1 MRNNRTWVVL
11 SLMSGT
17 TRVGGYSLVWGLL
30 LAACSSSEDGGSP
43 NAAPGA
49 SGASSTNTESC
60 VEDALFP
67 AEAHGDDGADLIR
80 AIQLDEAAGQ
90 LIFSDL
96 GELFE
101 VPLEGG
107 KPSLLGPRPNDAING
122 DFWLQSERLLFPAG
136 FATPLIEAQQAVLFS
151 TDRSL
156 ETVQVLVGIPAP
168 PSLEW
173 EYQIRDVRV
182 VGDDVYWLARDSHT
196 DRPADLLPDWDS
208 TYALRRTSWR
218 NPAEPEELYST
229 KVELD
234 DLVVAGKLAFV
245 REIDPDTFQRRQQRI
260 VDLTSN
266 TLLDDDAE
274 AKFGGVVVAGDE
286 ASLFVTKLQLEAP
299 NEIGVFRIAPD
310 GSDQTML
317 TANPFVSDFRSNG
330 DTWFFT
336 DGQALGDPTLVF
348 SYRVGGAA
356 RQIGCIES
364 SATVHAL
371 ASSDSKVYAGVYSD
385 QKTTVLQFD
394 R

>member
-1 MRNNRTWVVL
+1 MK
-11 SLMSGT
+11 
-17 TRVGGYSLVWGLL
+17 
-30 LAACSSSEDGGSP
+30 
-43 NAAPGA
+43 
-49 SGASSTNTESC
+49 
-60 VEDALFP
+60 DALFP

-96 GELFE
+96 GEMFE

-107 KPSLLGPRPNDAING
+107 KPSLLGPRPNDAIDG
-122 DFWLQSERLLFPAG
+122 DFWLQGEQLLFPAG

-156 ETVQVLVGIPAP
+156 ETVQVLVSIPAP
-168 PSLEW
+168 PSIEW
-173 EYQIRDVRV
+173 QYQIRDVRV

-245 REIDPDTFQRRQQRI
+245 REIDPDTYERRQQRI
-260 VDLTSN
+260 VDLTSS

-317 TANPFVSDFRSNG
+317 TTNPFVSDFRSNG

-348 SYRVGGAA
+348 SYRVGGAP

-371 ASSDSKVYAGVYSD
+371 ASSDSKVYAGVYND